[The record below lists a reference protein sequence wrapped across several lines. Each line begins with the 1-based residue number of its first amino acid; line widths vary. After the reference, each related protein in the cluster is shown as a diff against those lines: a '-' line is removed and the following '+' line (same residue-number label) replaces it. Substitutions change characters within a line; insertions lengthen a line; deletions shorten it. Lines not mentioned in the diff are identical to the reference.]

1 MHRQQKEVGGQSCRE
16 AVPGDGGAGLL
27 ASLDEG
33 GPGCDVISKKR
44 SRHSINSASR
54 RVLTLNRNLLPI
66 WQQSASMQ
74 QANWRRKQGGGRT
87 DCELDLGRSLSCR

>member
-1 MHRQQKEVGGQSCRE
+1 MHRQKQETGKQSCRE
-16 AVPGDGGAGLL
+16 AVPRDGDAGLL

-33 GPGCDVISKKR
+33 GPGCDAISKKR

-54 RVLTLNRNLLPI
+54 RALTLDRNLLPI
-66 WQQSASMQ
+66 WQQSASMR